1 MPNVPATLDGFRR
14 SYVLWREHMATF
26 IALEF
31 ASGNGE
37 EERDRTPLTV
47 AADVQQLN
55 PVSFGCTREL
65 SASLTRAFMK

>member
-1 MPNVPATLDGFRR
+1 
-14 SYVLWREHMATF
+14 MATF

-37 EERDRTPLTV
+37 EERDSLRDSFASRTPLTV